1 MRCRDLGIANLTCAW
16 WNRVQTFL
24 SQDLQEK
31 LEAALEQNVLLQA
44 DLEAA
49 ETRSDPSTLFA
60 SRSLIWPRMF
70 DVFVL
75 CLVIKRRFNDCKM
88 SYETC
93 GQKHLLHQSI
103 LGLCPHRERP
113 Q

>member
-49 ETRSDPSTLFA
+49 ETRSDPS
-60 SRSLIWPRMF
+60 
-70 DVFVL
+70 
-75 CLVIKRRFNDCKM
+75 
-88 SYETC
+88 
-93 GQKHLLHQSI
+93 
-103 LGLCPHRERP
+103 
-113 Q
+113 